1 MSLAAST
8 MLCAKCNRDN
18 SSDASFCEGCGAK
31 LELVCPA
38 CKASV
43 SPGARFCKKCGTS
56 IGSAKADVSAS
67 ASSSGSQIRVAA
79 DGDASE
85 AIEGER
91 KTVTALFADIK
102 GSTELEQDLDP
113 EDARAIID
121 PALKIMID
129 SAHRYDGYVVQSTG
143 DGIFALFGAPVA
155 HEDHPQRSLH
165 AALRMQEEL
174 RRYGAKLQADGRAPL
189 EIRIGVNT
197 GEVVVRAIRTDESH
211 VEYTPIGHTT
221 NLASRLQTVAPT
233 GSIAAT
239 EHTSKLCEGY
249 FTFRSLGPTQ
259 VKGVTEPV
267 DVFEVTGIGPLKT
280 RFEVAERRGL
290 TRFVGRERELED
302 LKRALDLARSGQGQ
316 IVAAV
321 AEPGVGKSRLFY
333 EFRLRSHSGCSVLTA
348 SSISHGKTSAYLPV
362 IELLNSYFEISPEDD
377 PSRRKQKITDKLL
390 RLDRALEETLPYL
403 FTLLCPAGLDDPIAH
418 MDPQLRRKRTLDA
431 VKQILVRESVRQ
443 PLIIMIE
450 DLHWIDG
457 ESEAVLN
464 LLADSIAMAPI
475 LMLVNY
481 RPEYRHDWS
490 NKSNYTQLRINP
502 LGKENAE
509 EVLSGLLGEGKNL
522 LPLKRLIIEKAE
534 GNPFFIEEM
543 VQALFEQGVLTRNG
557 IVKIVKSMNQ
567 IRLPATVNDVLA
579 SRIDRLPPDE
589 KELLQTLAVM
599 GAEFPVNLAAA
610 VTGKSQEDLAQG
622 LANLQLAEFIYE
634 QPARPDVEYKF
645 KHALTHDVAYNSVL
659 IERRKLVHERTGAA
673 METLYSERLDDHLS
687 ALAHQYSQS
696 HNARKAIHYLRL
708 AGTQATLR
716 SANRESVAYFRNALD
731 LLRSLPETSERERE
745 ELDLL
750 VTLGPVLMT
759 VAGPGAAESGEVY
772 FRARELCGELGDN
785 TRLFSVLWGLWLFR
799 ATRLELGKARELADE
814 LMSLAEGLSDEAL
827 RIEAHHAMW
836 TTLWR
841 RGELTAA
848 RLHTESCAVLYNPR
862 QHGSLASLYGG
873 HDPGVCGRNHAALVQ
888 WMLGYPDRALKC
900 ISEALA
906 LAQELAHPNSL
917 AQALTIAAIGNQYRR
932 ERAVT
937 AKRAEAAIALAAEH
951 GFVQSLVMG
960 TVLRGW
966 AESDPAT
973 RGREV
978 ANMRQAIA
986 AGRASGEQAWA
997 PYYLAA
1003 TAETCSE
1010 LGRLDE
1016 ALELVT
1022 EALDLVERTGERW
1035 YEAELHRLGG
1045 EFSLLRDSSPAS
1057 VAERSFRTAIEV
1069 ARKQEAKSL
1078 ELRAATS
1085 LARLLAKQGKRD
1097 EARTMLAEIYNWFT
1111 EGFDTA
1117 DLKDAKALLDE
1128 LSP

>member
-1 MSLAAST
+1 VRVA
-8 MLCAKCNRDN
+8 
-18 SSDASFCEGCGAK
+18 
-31 LELVCPA
+31 
-38 CKASV
+38 
-43 SPGARFCKKCGTS
+43 PG
-56 IGSAKADVSAS
+56 
-67 ASSSGSQIRVAA
+67 SGS
-79 DGDASE
+79 SE
-85 AIEGER
+85 GLEGER

-129 SAHRYDGYVVQSTG
+129 AAHRYDGYVVQSTG

-155 HEDHPQRSLH
+155 HEDHPQRALY

-174 RRYGAKLQADGRAPL
+174 KRYSTQLREAGNAP
-189 EIRIGVNT
+189 IDMRVGVNT

-221 NLASRLQTVAPT
+221 NLASRLQSVAPT

-239 EHTSKLCEGY
+239 VHTSKLCEGY
-249 FTFRSLGPTQ
+249 FTFRPLGSTR
-259 VKGVTEPV
+259 VKGVSEPV

-290 TRFVGRERELED
+290 TKFVGRERELGD
-302 LKRALDLARSGQGQ
+302 LERAFELAKSGQGQ

-333 EFRLRSHSGCSVLTA
+333 EFRPRSHSGCLVLAA
-348 SSISHGKTSAYLPV
+348 SSISHGKTSAYQPI
-362 IELLNSYFEISPEDD
+362 IELLNSYFESSPEDD
-377 PSRRKQKITDKLL
+377 PSRRKQKIADKLL
-390 RLDRALEETLPYL
+390 GLDRALEETLPYVS
-403 FTLLCPAGLDDPIAH
+403 TLLCPAGLDDPIAQ
-418 MDPQLRRKRTLDA
+418 MDPQLRRRRTLDA
-431 VKQILVRESVRQ
+431 AKRILVRESIRQ
-443 PLIIMIE
+443 PLIIMLE
-450 DLHWIDG
+450 DLHWIDS

-490 NKSNYTQLRINP
+490 NKSNYTQLRINT
-502 LGKENAE
+502 LGKESAE
-509 EVLSGLLGEGKNL
+509 EVLSALLGEGKDL
-522 LPLKRLIIEKAE
+522 VPLKRLIVEKTE

-543 VQALFEQGVLTRNG
+543 VQALFEEGVLQRNG
-557 IVKIVKSMNQ
+557 AVKLAKSMSSVKI
-567 IRLPATVNDVLA
+567 PATVQAVLT
-579 SRIDRLPPDE
+579 SRIDRLPLHE
-589 KELLQTLAVM
+589 KDLLQTLAVI
-599 GAEFPVNLAAA
+599 GTEFPVTLAAA
-610 VTGKSQEDLAQG
+610 VTGQSQQDLARA
-622 LANLQLAEFIYE
+622 LTNLQLAEFIYE
-634 QPARPDVEYKF
+634 RPGLSDVEYKF

-659 IERRKLVHERTGAA
+659 IERRKLVHERAGAA

-687 ALAHQYSQS
+687 AIAHQYSQS

-708 AGTQATLR
+708 AGAQAAQR
-716 SANRESVAYFRNALD
+716 SANRESVAYFKNALD
-731 LLRSLPETSERERE
+731 WLSSLPETFERKRQ

-750 VTLGPVLMT
+750 VMLGPVLMT
-759 VAGPGAAESGEVY
+759 VAGPGAAESGEIYV
-772 FRARELCGELGDN
+772 RARELCGELGDN
-785 TRLFSVLWGLWLFR
+785 PLLFPVLWGLWLFR
-799 ATRLELGKARELADE
+799 ATRLELGEARELANE
-814 LMSLAEGLSDEAL
+814 LMSLAEGLGDEAL
-827 RIEAHHAMW
+827 RIEAHHATW

-873 HDPGVCGRNHAALVQ
+873 HDPGVCGRNHAALVE

-900 ISEALA
+900 ISQALA

-966 AESDPAT
+966 AESDRAT

-978 ANMRQAIA
+978 ANMRHAIA

-1010 LGRLDE
+1010 LGRFDE

-1022 EALDLVERTGERW
+1022 EALDLIERTGERW
-1035 YEAELHRLGG
+1035 YEAELHRLSG
-1045 EFSLLRDSSPAS
+1045 EFSCLCDSSSLSA
-1057 VAERSFRTAIEV
+1057 AEKSFRTAIEI

-1078 ELRAATS
+1078 ELRATTS
-1085 LARLLAKQGKRD
+1085 LARLLAKQGNRD
-1097 EARTMLAEIYNWFT
+1097 DARTMLADIYGWFT
-1111 EGFDTA
+1111 EGFDTT
-1117 DLKDAKALLDE
+1117 DLKDARALLDE
-1128 LSP
+1128 LNG

>member
-1 MSLAAST
+1 MRCS
-8 MLCAKCNRDN
+8 KCGVENPD
-18 SSDASFCEGCGAK
+18 GAK
-31 LELVCPA
+31 FCIECASPFVRRCSSCGKENPPRAKFCLECSKPIDPPPA
-38 CKASV
+38 EETKSSV
-43 SPGARFCKKCGTS
+43 RISTVAEGA
-56 IGSAKADVSAS
+56 
-67 ASSSGSQIRVAA
+67 QL
-79 DGDASE
+79 
-85 AIEGER
+85 EGER

-121 PALKIMID
+121 PALKLMID
-129 SAHRYDGYVVQSTG
+129 AVHRYDGYIVQSTG

-155 HEDHPQRSLH
+155 HEDHPQRALH
-165 AALRMQEEL
+165 AALRMQEEM
-174 RRYGAKLQADGRAPL
+174 RSYSAKLQADGRAPID
-189 EIRIGVNT
+189 IRVGVNT

-211 VEYTPIGHTT
+211 VEYTPIGHTA
-221 NLASRLQTVAPT
+221 NLASRMQTVAPT
-233 GSIAAT
+233 GSIAIT
-239 EHTSKLCEGY
+239 EHTSNLCEGY
-249 FTFRSLGPTQ
+249 FTFRPLGSTR
-259 VKGVTEPV
+259 VKGVSDPV

-290 TRFVGRERELED
+290 TKFVGRERELGD
-302 LKRALDLARSGQGQ
+302 LERALELAKSGQGQ

-333 EFRLRSHSGCSVLTA
+333 EFNPKSHSGCSVLAA
-348 SSISHGKTSAYLPV
+348 SSISHGKTSAYQPV

-390 RLDRALEETLPYL
+390 RLDRALEETLPYV
-403 FTLLCPAGLDDPIAH
+403 FTLLCQVGLDDPIAQ

-431 VKQILVRESVRQ
+431 AKRILVRESVRQ
-443 PLIIMIE
+443 PLIIMLE

-481 RPEYRHDWS
+481 RPEYRHDWN
-490 NKSNYTQLRINP
+490 NKSNYTQLRINT
-502 LGKENAE
+502 LDKESAE
-509 EVLSGLLGEGKNL
+509 EVLSALLGEGKDL
-522 LPLKRLIIEKAE
+522 VPLKRLIIEKTE

-543 VQALFEQGVLTRNG
+543 VQALFEEGVLQRNG
-557 IVKIVKSMNQ
+557 AVKLAKSMSSVKI
-567 IRLPATVNDVLA
+567 PATVQAVLT
-579 SRIDRLPPDE
+579 SRIDRLPLDE
-589 KELLQTLAVM
+589 KDLLQTLSVI
-599 GAEFPVNLAAA
+599 GTEFPVTLAAV
-610 VTGKSQEDLAQG
+610 VTGQSQQDLARA

-634 QPARPDVEYKF
+634 RPGLSDVEFKF

-659 IERRKLVHERTGAA
+659 IERRKLVHERAGAA
-673 METLYSERLDDHLS
+673 METLYSERLDDHLG
-687 ALAHQYSQS
+687 AIAHQYSQS
-696 HNARKAIHYLRL
+696 HNAPKAIHYLRL
-708 AGTQATLR
+708 AGAQAALR
-716 SANRESVAYFRNALD
+716 SANRESAAYFKNALD
-731 LLRSLPETSERERE
+731 WLSSLPETLERKRQ

-750 VTLGPVLMT
+750 VMLGPVLMT

-772 FRARELCGELGDN
+772 VRARELCGELGDN
-785 TRLFSVLWGLWLFR
+785 TRLFPVLWGFWLSR
-799 ATRLELGKARELADE
+799 ATRLELGKARELANE
-814 LMSLAEGLSDEAL
+814 LMSLAEELGDEAL

-900 ISEALA
+900 TSEALA
-906 LAQELAHPNSL
+906 LAQKLAHPNSL
-917 AQALTIAAIGNQYRR
+917 AQALTIAAIANQYRR

-1003 TAETCSE
+1003 VAETCSE
-1010 LGRLDE
+1010 LGRLDD

-1035 YEAELHRLGG
+1035 YEAELHRLSG
-1045 EFSLLRDSSPAS
+1045 ELLSLRDPSSVSA
-1057 VAERSFRTAIEV
+1057 AEKSFRTAIEI

-1078 ELRAATS
+1078 ELRATTS
-1085 LARLLAKQGKRD
+1085 LARLLRDTNYGD
-1097 EARTMLAEIYNWFT
+1097 EARAALAEIYNWFT

-1117 DLKDAKALLDE
+1117 DLKDAKALRDE
-1128 LSP
+1128 MSK